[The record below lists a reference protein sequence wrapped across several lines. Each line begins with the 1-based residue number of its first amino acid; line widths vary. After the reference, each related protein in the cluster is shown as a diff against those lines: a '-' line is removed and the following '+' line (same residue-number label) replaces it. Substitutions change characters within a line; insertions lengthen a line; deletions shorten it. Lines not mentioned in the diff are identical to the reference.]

1 MGYSNNNFVRNSGT
15 SFYLLIIWACGALVT
30 LLLMK
35 WKKAESLMG
44 RITRNFIRTFFF
56 SFLIRTVLETYL
68 DLLISAFLNVKTLNF
83 RTDGEIFSSVISL
96 IILVLLLLA
105 PFGAYFLLHK
115 AKLKR
120 I

>member
-1 MGYSNNNFVRNSGT
+1 MGLWSFNNFTFDEVEKGREFDGKNHT
-15 SFYLLIIWACGALVT
+15 EFYTCFL
-30 LLLMK
+30 
-35 WKKAESLMG
+35 
-44 RITRNFIRTFFF
+44 F

-68 DLLISAFLNVKTLNF
+68 DLLISAFLNVKSLNF
-83 RTDGEIFSSVISL
+83 RTDGEIFSSIISL